1 MHDQREDGA
10 QPSFKSVHITN
21 FYHKDSGGISTSYN
35 NLLAAAT
42 RHRRHVRLIVPGAT
56 ESVETLSEFAK
67 IYYIPARHSPLIDR
81 RYRVMMPWQYM
92 RKGSA
97 IRKILLEERPD
108 MIEVT
113 DKYTL
118 SLIGPMIRTN
128 NFRRLGRPMLVHFSC
143 ERMDD
148 NIQTFL
154 RIGSAGKWL
163 SDRVIRYY
171 HLPSFDFHIANS
183 EYTAA
188 EFFEAA
194 NGRRGGFARRLQAMI
209 WKRLKAPGAPI
220 EERVH
225 VCHRGVNV
233 RRYNPDSRSTEAR
246 TKICRDAGVPE
257 TAVLLFYAGRLS
269 PEKNIGLLLDTMEM
283 LAADDDRD
291 YRLLIA
297 GDGPRAKRLAARAE
311 RHIPERSVQLG
322 HVNKDQLAR
331 LYANTDV
338 FVHPNPREPFG
349 IAPLEAMASGLPL
362 VAPNSGGILSYANDS
377 NAWLTEP
384 NARCFAAAVRDAVT
398 NEPVRQTR
406 IDNALATVDQNR
418 SDSSAERLLET
429 YDRLYA
435 KFTAKRAEFTGEISD
450 DSSAALAKWVTFGLL
465 GGLTY
470 IVLMLDLDNDPAS
483 YFRFF

>member
-1 MHDQREDGA
+1 MTAE
-10 QPSFKSVHITN
+10 SFKSVHITN
-21 FYHKDSGGISTSYN
+21 FYHKNSGGISTSYN

-42 RHRRHVRLIVPGAT
+42 RHRRHVRLIVPGETA
-56 ESVETLSEFAK
+56 SVETLSEFAK
-67 IYYIPARHSPLIDR
+67 IYYVPARRSPLFDR
-81 RYRVMMPWQYM
+81 RYRIMMPWQYM
-92 RKGSA
+92 LHGST
-97 IRKILLEERPD
+97 IREILLEERPD

-148 NIQTFL
+148 NVRTFL
-154 RIGSAGKWL
+154 RVGSAGKWF
-163 SDRVIRYY
+163 SDRLMRYY

-188 EFFEAA
+188 EFFESERACR
-194 NGRRGGFARRLQAMI
+194 GRVSERLLRLVR
-209 WKRLKAPGAPI
+209 KRLRAPEVPI
-220 EERVH
+220 EDRIY

-233 RRYNPDSRSTEAR
+233 RRFNTEAR
-246 TKICRDAGVPE
+246 SAMARSELCGRAGVPE
-257 TAVLLFYAGRLS
+257 TAVLLLYAGRLS
-269 PEKNIGLLLDTMEM
+269 PEKNVCLLLDLMKL
-283 LAADDDRD
+283 LARDKDRD

-297 GDGPRAKRLAARAE
+297 GDGPKAKWLAGRAE
-311 RHIPERSVQLG
+311 RDIPGRIVQFG
-322 HVNKDQLAR
+322 HLDKAQLAN

-362 VAPNSGGILSYANDS
+362 VAPKTGGILSYANES

-384 NARCFAAAVRDAVT
+384 HARSFAATIRSVVENHAERDAK
-398 NEPVRQTR
+398 
-406 IDNALATVDQNR
+406 IANASATIERNR
-418 SDSSAERLLET
+418 SEDAAERLLET

-435 KFTAKRAEFTGEISD
+435 EFLAKKAEFTGCENGSIS
-450 DSSAALAKWVTFGLL
+450 ALAAWITFGLL
-465 GGLTY
+465 GGFTY
-470 IVLMLDLDNDPAS
+470 LLQALDLDCDPAS
-483 YFRFF
+483 LSFFQ